1 MSIHA
6 LENFKKIDDI
16 VKKVSNKVNIIAI
29 TKTFP
34 LEIIN
39 PLIDY
44 GHLDYG
50 ENRVKEAITKWSN
63 LLKKKNDLKIHM
75 VGNLQTNKAKD
86 AVSIFSYIHSLDS
99 EKLANILSKE
109 EKAIN
114 KKIKYFIQVNFDN
127 EKQKSG
133 ISVDL
138 LDDFVKFTK
147 NDLTLD
153 VVGLMC
159 IPPVNSNPGLY
170 FSALKKMA
178 DKNKLSELSMGMSND
193 YKEAIDHGATFIRI
207 GSSIFGQRI

>member
-1 MSIHA
+1 
-6 LENFKKIDDI
+6 
-16 VKKVSNKVNIIAI
+16 
-29 TKTFP
+29 
-34 LEIIN
+34 
-39 PLIDY
+39 
-44 GHLDYG
+44 
-50 ENRVKEAITKWSN
+50 
-63 LLKKKNDLKIHM
+63 M

-114 KKIKYFIQVNFDN
+114 KKIKYFIHVNFDN

-147 NDLTLD
+147 NDLSLD

-170 FSALKKMA
+170 FSALKNMA

>member
-50 ENRVKEAITKWSN
+50 ENRVKEAITKWSD
-63 LLKKKNDLKIHM
+63 LLKKKNKLKIHM

>member
-44 GHLDYG
+44 GHIDYG
-50 ENRVKEAITKWSN
+50 ENRVKEAINKWSD
-63 LLKKKNDLKIHM
+63 LLKKKSNLKIHM
-75 VGNLQTNKAKD
+75 VGSLQTNKAKD

-159 IPPVNSNPGLY
+159 IPPVNSNPDTY

>member
-50 ENRVKEAITKWSN
+50 ENRVKEAINKWSD
-63 LLKKKNDLKIHM
+63 LLKKKSNLKIHM
-75 VGNLQTNKAKD
+75 VGSLQTNKAKD

-159 IPPVNSNPGLY
+159 IPPVNSNPDTY

>member
-29 TKTFP
+29 TKTYP

-39 PLIDY
+39 PLIDF

-50 ENRVKEAITKWSN
+50 ENRVKEAITKWSD

>member
-159 IPPVNSNPGLY
+159 IPPVNSNPCSY

>member
-34 LEIIN
+34 LAIIN
-39 PLIDY
+39 PLVDC
-44 GHLDYG
+44 GHLHYG
-50 ENRVKEAITKWSN
+50 ENRVVEAINKWSD
-63 LLKKKNDLKIHM
+63 LLKKKSNLKIHM
-75 VGNLQTNKAKD
+75 VGSLQTNKAKD

-159 IPPVNSNPGLY
+159 IPPVNSNPDTY

-178 DKNKLSELSMGMSND
+178 DKNILSELSMGMSND
-193 YKEAIDHGATFIRI
+193 YQEAIDQGATFIRI